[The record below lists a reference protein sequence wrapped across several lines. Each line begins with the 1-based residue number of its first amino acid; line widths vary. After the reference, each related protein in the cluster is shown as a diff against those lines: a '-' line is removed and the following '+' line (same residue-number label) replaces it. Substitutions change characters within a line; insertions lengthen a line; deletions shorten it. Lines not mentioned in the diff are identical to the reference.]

1 MFFKSDFEP
10 PSIACPINITVDTD
24 AGESYASIALPA
36 FMSMS
41 DNVGIV
47 DTMVDALSGTHDIG
61 DTLQFEYQ
69 QTPPYDVTYYAIDH
83 AANEVNCQI
92 TVTVTGEF

>member
-1 MFFKSDFEP
+1 M
-10 PSIACPINITVDTD
+10 DTD
-24 AGESYASIALPA
+24 AGQSYASVTLPA

-41 DNVGIV
+41 DNVAIV
-47 DTMVDALSGTHDIG
+47 DTRVDALSGTYVIG
-61 DTLQFEYQ
+61 NTLQFEYQ